1 MEDSLFYT
9 LVDDEGV
16 ETEFELLTTL
26 EYEGAKYYAM
36 CAITEEDDDETEA
49 EFDVLREDTDE
60 DGEQILV
67 TLEDDEL
74 RNKIGE
80 LFAQML
86 NEEDED

>member
-1 MEDSLFYT
+1 MDNESLFYT
-9 LVDDEGV
+9 LVDDDGV

-36 CAITEEDDDETEA
+36 CAVTEEDDEFEA

-67 TLEDDEL
+67 TLEDDDL
-74 RNKIGE
+74 RTKVGE
-80 LFAQML
+80 MFAQML